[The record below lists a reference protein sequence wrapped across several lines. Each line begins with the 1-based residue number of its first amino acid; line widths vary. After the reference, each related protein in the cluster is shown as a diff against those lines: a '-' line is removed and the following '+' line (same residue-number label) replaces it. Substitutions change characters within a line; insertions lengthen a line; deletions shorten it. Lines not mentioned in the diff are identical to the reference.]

1 MSDRL
6 LALHAASITDTHAIA
21 ATVAGLSRPGDIIVL
36 AGEMGA
42 GKTAFAQGFGRAIGV
57 TDVITSPT
65 FTLVHSYPIESGER
79 AGKVTLHHA
88 DLYRLERTAEVS
100 DLALRELAEFSGIVL
115 VEWGDVVDLF
125 GDHLV
130 VHLDPRI
137 PDDLD
142 TDAVAT
148 GDAEAEPRDRPD
160 RDDHDEQAGVDDM
173 AGMDG
178 MDDDVLALD
187 GARHIE
193 IDAVGP
199 GWAGRWD
206 RLRSELESHRC

>member
-6 LALHAASITDTHAIA
+6 LALHSASIADTHAIA
-21 ATVAGLSRPGDIIVL
+21 AVIAGLSRPGDIIVL

-42 GKTAFAQGFGRAIGV
+42 GKTAFAQGFGKAIGV

-65 FTLVHSYPIESGER
+65 FTLVHSYPIESGPR

-88 DLYRLERTAEVS
+88 DLYRLERTAEVA
-100 DLALRELAEFSGIVL
+100 DLALRELAEFAGIVL

-130 VHLDPRI
+130 VHLDSQI

-142 TDAVAT
+142 ADPADADET
-148 GDAEAEPRDRPD
+148 GDNDET
-160 RDDHDEQAGVDDM
+160 DDDSDD
-173 AGMDG
+173 DS
-178 MDDDVLALD
+178 DVLALD

-193 IDAVGP
+193 VDAVGP
-199 GWAGRWD
+199 GWAGRWH
-206 RLRSELESHRC
+206 RLLDGLEPHRC